1 MKVKSLL
8 TVACIA
14 ATISASAEYPIYV
27 RDSGDSYNKETGEW
41 SFGGHMSYQ
50 FTPGTQNVEGAKPY
64 YGDPLVNEDGSI
76 TFTRVEG
83 GGCWIRTK
91 KLTEPCPME
100 YCIFAFDYKSNKEI
114 GDIVI
119 FHHEYA
125 GRNDVDITSG
135 KMLTVS
141 DEFQTVYLP
150 FNRALNGWGT
160 EEDYTKN
167 YLWISTND
175 PNGAEVGWQVSIKN
189 LRMLTLDEASAE
201 CQEVVG
207 DIAEAFKVPN
217 TDLTG
222 DLDADM
228 ENTTV
233 YVRPANGDT
242 PETQHPNPLFWT
254 SNMIKPLPITA
265 GKLSIDYKLSG
276 PTFTAAVWLTS
287 TPLGKILTFE
297 GTEDGVEPEA
307 LYEMPWKNVT
317 IDLTDKIKETGWA
330 QKFGS
335 NDFLQIQLMDML
347 AEEQM
352 LWIKDVKWLN
362 SKQPGESG
370 VAEIGVAERPA
381 DNRVFNLMGVEVKGE
396 LAPGLYIRN
405 GKKFI
410 VK

>member
-1 MKVKSLL
+1 
-8 TVACIA
+8 
-14 ATISASAEYPIYV
+14 
-27 RDSGDSYNKETGEW
+27 
-41 SFGGHMSYQ
+41 
-50 FTPGTQNVEGAKPY
+50 
-64 YGDPLVNEDGSI
+64 
-76 TFTRVEG
+76 
-83 GGCWIRTK
+83 
-91 KLTEPCPME
+91 
-100 YCIFAFDYKSNKEI
+100 
-114 GDIVI
+114 
-119 FHHEYA
+119 
-125 GRNDVDITSG
+125 
-135 KMLTVS
+135 
-141 DEFQTVYLP
+141 
-150 FNRALNGWGT
+150 
-160 EEDYTKN
+160 
-167 YLWISTND
+167 
-175 PNGAEVGWQVSIKN
+175 
-189 LRMLTLDEASAE
+189 MLTLDEASAE